1 MKAPLL
7 PVLCLFAFPAA
18 AQVSWYAG
26 ASGGSARTDD
36 EIVANRESTILNASN
51 VSTAFD
57 ERDTAWKL
65 FAGARLNPIV
75 GLELAYA
82 DLGRSRLDTRL
93 LGGDPPF
100 PAGIAIDRK
109 AKAWGADLV
118 LFAPLGVERLDL
130 FGKAGYYRTKLDV
143 GASLDGNIQ
152 FSNGDPAER
161 SRASSRRED
170 TFHWGLGAQYA
181 VTRNL
186 AVRAEYERFTSIG
199 KPFAVGGSGTTG
211 QADVDLVSLA
221 VVYRF

>member
-1 MKAPLL
+1 MKKTLL
-7 PVLCLFAFPAA
+7 AAFCLAAFPAA

-26 ASGGSARTDD
+26 ASGGSARTDN
-36 EIVANRESTILNASN
+36 EIVANREATIVNASN
-51 VSTAFD
+51 ISTAFD

-65 FAGARLNPIV
+65 FAGARLNRIV

-109 AKAWGADLV
+109 VKTFGADLV
-118 LFAPLGVERLDL
+118 LFAPLGVERFDL
-130 FGKAGYYRTKLDV
+130 FGKAGYYRTKLDAS
-143 GASLDGNIQ
+143 ASLSGNIQ

-181 VTRNL
+181 LTRNL
-186 AVRAEYERFTSIG
+186 AVRAEYERFTSVG

-211 QADVDLVSLA
+211 QADIDLVSVG